1 MSKKSRDKDSIIYE
15 FNPDGPNVIT
25 DELSATSFMALR
37 EVHWN
42 VEDDYHLDFRRYFVK
57 PDGMEMPG
65 KGTSIP
71 NPTALINAMLSCGY
85 GETKGCIDNIWDRED
100 FMPSLGSKVAEYDD
114 KEYKMFKTRLDNER
128 KDAIANRGMNSE
140 EFLEAL

>member
-15 FNPDGPNVIT
+15 FNPDGPNVVT

-57 PDGMEMPG
+57 PDGTEMPG
-65 KGTSIP
+65 KGTAIP
-71 NPTALINAMLSCGY
+71 SPDKLISLLSMQCLDVDMVALGTVLIVYGIEKTLCLLWALRSLSMM
-85 GETKGCIDNIWDRED
+85 TKSTRCLRPDWT
-100 FMPSLGSKVAEYDD
+100 M
-114 KEYKMFKTRLDNER
+114 KERMRLL
-128 KDAIANRGMNSE
+128 
-140 EFLEAL
+140 LEG